1 MLFFDIFKNEKMDKF
16 LLKISEEK
24 ENIIVLSQSPESI
37 GKFPH
42 PCQENI
48 IIIIF
53 CYLWS
58 ECNYCFSF
66 SISFLKFMKKWQNFI
81 RIAVVCLIIAILL
94 SGVNK
99 GGYWGYLPTP

>member
-1 MLFFDIFKNEKMDKF
+1 MMLKQGVEKCFFSIFLKWKKMDKF

-48 IIIIF
+48 IIIIE
-53 CYLWS
+53 CYG
-58 ECNYCFSF
+58 
-66 SISFLKFMKKWQNFI
+66 
-81 RIAVVCLIIAILL
+81 
-94 SGVNK
+94 GVNVTIAFPF
-99 GGYWGYLPTP
+99 LSVF